1 MLVRFEIPPRTRHS
15 IHKDNSR
22 TTVSFASHFP
32 LVSAFGLDTYSV
44 KAMVSL
50 SSFMSQAKSS
60 VLDCPWF
67 FGCFSVYWLRA
78 LYKFPFPPFF
88 IASQQVHY
96 VKKPV
101 LPMVSWKK
109 RYFAFNLLCIGNS
122 LKQLSSVRLLSQF
135 AYTVCSNLG
144 RQGIVA
150 GWVFWPFSTDIWDPP
165 PSQLS

>member
-1 MLVRFEIPPRTRHS
+1 
-15 IHKDNSR
+15 
-22 TTVSFASHFP
+22 
-32 LVSAFGLDTYSV
+32 
-44 KAMVSL
+44 MVSL

-101 LPMVSWKK
+101 LRMVSWKK
-109 RYFAFNLLCIGNS
+109 RYFAFNLLCIGHS
-122 LKQLSSVRLLSQF
+122 LKQLSSIRLISQF
-135 AYTVCSNLG
+135 AYTVCSNLC
-144 RQGIVA
+144 RLVSVVA
-150 GWVFWPFSTDIWDPP
+150 GWFFFYHFQLTSETRLHLSCHKW
-165 PSQLS
+165 QLSSLLSVLMIV